1 MSGPAWEVEAQA
13 GLNSGIRLFCVLQLK
28 GQCKKNLRK
37 KISVG
42 ETPNQVNHLAEYLIH
57 RGRAKKENQSPRPG
71 RP

>member
-37 KISVG
+37 KSQWEKPQI
-42 ETPNQVNHLAEYLIH
+42 
-57 RGRAKKENQSPRPG
+57 K
-71 RP
+71 